1 MRSEAEVNRAID
13 QYADM
18 VRRVCFT
25 YMKNF
30 ADTEDIF
37 QTVFLKYVL
46 SCVEFESEAHE
57 KAWILRVTINACK
70 DVLKSFFRTKQVSLD
85 EMIDYPAAEIEPHS
99 DVLEAVLRLPA
110 KYKDVVYLH
119 YYEGYTAKEIAGIIG
134 GSERAV
140 TKRIGRAREKLKFL
154 LEEE

>member
-85 EMIDYPAAEIEPHS
+85 ELIRLSGGRNRAAQRRFRS
-99 DVLEAVLRLPA
+99 
-110 KYKDVVYLH
+110 
-119 YYEGYTAKEIAGIIG
+119 GTA
-134 GSERAV
+134 SSC
-140 TKRIGRAREKLKFL
+140 
-154 LEEE
+154 